1 MRDDVPIPSRCH
13 LLFHVVLFLIA
24 RPFCPLQAVRTRMI
38 FTGTSIGILQ
48 YNTMHWV
55 FTSAHRPS
63 GSWRVHMYLILIM
76 QNVYLALRMYTFGAN
91 QCSLIVFL
99 NLESFEHLRLQLI
112 SFRIYS
118 PLYLNKSRPAS
129 QSESHVLSL
138 SDVVLCNI
146 QSSMEFG
153 RTQPVFRVMPHLV
166 DHGLLSLY
174 AQQ

>member
-1 MRDDVPIPSRCH
+1 
-13 LLFHVVLFLIA
+13 
-24 RPFCPLQAVRTRMI
+24 
-38 FTGTSIGILQ
+38 
-48 YNTMHWV
+48 
-55 FTSAHRPS
+55 
-63 GSWRVHMYLILIM
+63 MYLILIM

-153 RTQPVFRVMPHLV
+153 RTQSVFRVMPHLV

-174 AQQ
+174 AQQEDMFQHHYVRRPRRGLAVLQGKKGIVDSLLSQDGSKS